1 MSFLITPNEHQLLV
15 NKLQEA
21 EQRCKSTMREG
32 LESGGEQDGHHD
44 EGFQLSIRESAVAAR
59 QVEELR
65 SLQSNVKIFEPIE
78 QSETA
83 RIGNGVQIVF
93 SDQTRANYIL
103 EGKVIDANQAEIKL
117 SIYSPLGRAILGAKI
132 GEQRQFN
139 SPKHGT
145 QTFTITHITPPSA
158 AVNFQAP

>member
-1 MSFLITPNEHQLLV
+1 MSFLITPNEHQLLL

-21 EQRCKSTMREG
+21 EQRYKSTMQEG
-32 LESGGEQDGHHD
+32 LVSGGEQDGHHD

-65 SLQSNVKIFEPIE
+65 SLQSSVKVFEPIE
-78 QSETA
+78 QFETA

-93 SDQTRANYIL
+93 SDQSSAKYIL
-103 EGKVIDANQAEIKL
+103 EGKVIEANRDEIKL
-117 SIYSPLGRAILGAKI
+117 SIYSPLGKAILGAKI
-132 GEQRQFN
+132 GEQRQFS

-145 QTFTITHITPPSA
+145 RIFTVTHITLPSA
-158 AVNFQAP
+158 ATNFQAP